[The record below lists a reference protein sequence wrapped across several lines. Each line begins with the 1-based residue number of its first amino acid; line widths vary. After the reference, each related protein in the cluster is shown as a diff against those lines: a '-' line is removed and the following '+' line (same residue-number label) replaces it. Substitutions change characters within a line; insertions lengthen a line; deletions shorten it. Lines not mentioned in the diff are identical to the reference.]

1 MHCGNCGRELAE
13 NEVCNCTANEP
24 IINTPVEETT
34 VLEPTTP
41 VVEEPVV
48 IEEPTPVVEQAPV
61 MEEPVAEPTYAVPPV
76 FYPPVQNQQGGY
88 YAPNQ
93 TQAPYYDP
101 ATMKPA
107 PSTDYPEG
115 YKVKKKYI
123 ALILAVTLGA
133 FGIHNFYLGHN
144 EKAIAQLLLTTVGC
158 LILVGPIIT
167 SVWVLIE
174 TVQILVDN
182 ISADANNFK
191 LQTFA
196 EELAEAHK
204 KANE

>member
-1 MHCGNCGRELAE
+1 MHCGNCGKELAE
-13 NEVCNCTANEP
+13 NEVCTCTANEP
-24 IINTPVEETT
+24 VVETPVIEEA
-34 VLEPTTP
+34 TP
-41 VVEEPVV
+41 VVEEPAPV
-48 IEEPTPVVEQAPV
+48 IEETPVVEETTPV
-61 MEEPVAEPTYAVPPV
+61 EEPVAEPTYAVPPV
-76 FYPPVQNQQGGY
+76 FYPPVQNAQGGY
-88 YAPNQ
+88 YAPNFNQNQ
-93 TQAPYYDP
+93 TPFYEP
-101 ATMKPA
+101 VPVNPA

-196 EELAEAHK
+196 EELAQAHK
-204 KANE
+204 NANK